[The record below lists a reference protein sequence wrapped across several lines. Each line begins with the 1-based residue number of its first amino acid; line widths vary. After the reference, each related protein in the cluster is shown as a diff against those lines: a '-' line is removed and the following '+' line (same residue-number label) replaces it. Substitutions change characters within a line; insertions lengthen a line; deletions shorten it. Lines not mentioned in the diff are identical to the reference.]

1 MLKAGNWT
9 CMSIVDGDDSPFSP
23 LRWQVLGTPI
33 CLTLRHFSDA
43 VTCAMS
49 YCPPA
54 MVFVEFSE
62 PHDWMLMGHCCH
74 GTATLGALVYHTV
87 MVRTA
92 ADMGNLFAIMKK
104 A

>member
-1 MLKAGNWT
+1 MREADNWT
-9 CMSIVDGDDSPFSP
+9 CMSTVDGGDSPFSS
-23 LRWQVLGTPI
+23 LRGQVLGT
-33 CLTLRHFSDA
+33 LTLRHFSDA

-49 YCPPA
+49 YCPSA